1 MRTLLLAMLVA
12 AVPLSSLAA
21 QPADEAR
28 LLRFPAI
35 HGKTI
40 AFGYAG
46 NLYTVSSEGGIARRL
61 TSHEG
66 YEMFPRF
73 SPDGKNLAFTGQYD
87 GNTEV
92 YVMPAEGGTPK
103 RLTFTATLSR
113 DEVSDRMGPNN
124 IVMTWKNNNEI
135 VFRSRMREWN
145 DFIGQL
151 FTVDLK
157 GHLPE
162 QLPLPRG
169 GFCSFSPD
177 GKKLAYNRVFREFR
191 TWKRYRGGMADDVW
205 IYDFETKKTEAI
217 APDPASDV
225 FPMWHGDRIYFLS
238 DRDEAKRFNIWSY
251 DTGTKKL
258 QQLTTFKDY
267 DCKYPSLGDAAIV
280 FENAGYIYRFDLQTE
295 KATKVPIR
303 ILEDMA
309 SGRSGIKDV
318 SKQVSAYEISND
330 GKRALF
336 EARGELFTV
345 PAKDGA
351 TRHLTDTSNV
361 HERSPKWSPDG
372 KTIAFISDAS
382 GEDEIHV
389 MPADGKGSST
399 LIPTV
404 DPSYKYELR
413 WSPDSKKVMWSDK
426 KMRLHYVDLETKAV
440 KLIAQSKVW
449 EIRDYSWSP
458 DSKWAGYAR
467 TDQEGMPR
475 VWIYSLDQD
484 KSFAVTDGWHESS
497 HPVFS
502 ADGKYLY
509 FASERNFDP
518 VYSETEWNHAY
529 VDMDKLYVVLLSKE
543 TPNPFRAKGDDEPAK
558 EEKKDDAKEKKED
571 GKEKKKDAA
580 VAVKIDLEGL
590 KDRVL
595 ELPTAAGRYRNL
607 QSVGAN
613 LYYQRMSRKGG
624 PAFGYFDLA
633 AKKETNLGTIG
644 GYEIS
649 ANGQK
654 MLVSKDSAYHIIDL
668 PKGPLALGDAL
679 SLSGLQVNLD
689 RRKEWNQ
696 IFHESWRQMRDF
708 FYDPGMHGVDWKATK
723 AKYEVLLPHVNHRAD
738 LTYIIGEMI
747 SELNAG
753 HAYVGGGELPKVT
766 KVQTGLLGA
775 ELTQDPKT
783 GAVKI
788 AKILRGVSWDKSLRS
803 PLAEVGVNVETGEY
817 IVAVDGKPTKDMANI
832 YEALVNTVGKQVRLT
847 INKEPSD
854 KGAREVVIT
863 PIADEHPLYYHEM
876 VQNNIKKVAEASG
889 GKIGYLHVPD
899 MSPAGLN
906 EFAKHYYPQLRKKAF
921 LIDVRGNGGG
931 NVSPMLIE
939 RLRREIAMVDI
950 SRDTAPRPD
959 PAESFLG
966 PVACLLN
973 EFSASDGDIFP
984 YRFRHYKL
992 GKLIGKRSWG
1002 GTIGIR
1008 GSLPFVDG
1016 GTLSKPEFASYTLD
1030 GKAWA
1035 IEGHGVDPDI
1045 VVNNDPAREYA
1056 GTDDQL
1062 NRAIEH
1068 LLEELRT
1075 RERQLPPPPAFPKR

>member
-1 MRTLLLAMLVA
+1 MRTLLLAIFVA
-12 AVPLSSLAA
+12 AVPFSPLAA

-46 NLYTVSSEGGIARRL
+46 NLYAVSSEGGIARRL
-61 TSHEG
+61 TSHDG

-73 SPDGKNLAFTGQYD
+73 SPDGKHLAFTGQYD

-103 RLTFTATLSR
+103 RLTFTATLGR

-124 IVMTWKNNNEI
+124 IVMAWKNNNEI

-151 FTVDLK
+151 YTVDLK

-205 IYDFETKKTEAI
+205 IYDFDSKKTEAI
-217 APDPASDV
+217 AQDPASDV
-225 FPMWHGDRIYFLS
+225 FPMWHGDKIYFLS
-238 DRDEAKRFNIWSY
+238 DRDEAKRFNLWSY

-295 KATKVPIR
+295 KAAKVPIR

-318 SKQVSAYEISND
+318 SKQVTAYEISPD

-351 TRHLTDTSNV
+351 AKHLTDSSNV
-361 HERSPKWSPDG
+361 HERNPKWSPDG

-382 GEDEIHV
+382 GEDEIYV
-389 MPADGKGSST
+389 MPADGKGSPT

-404 DPSYKYELR
+404 DPSYKYELS
-413 WSPDSKKVMWSDK
+413 WSPDSKKLMWSDK
-426 KMRLHYVDLETKAV
+426 KMRLHYVDVETKAV
-440 KLIAQSKVW
+440 KLITQSKVW
-449 EIRDYSWSP
+449 EIHNYSWSP
-458 DSKWAGYAR
+458 DSKWTAFAR
-467 TDQEGMPR
+467 SDQEGMPR
-475 VWIYSLDQD
+475 VWIYSLEQD
-484 KSFAVTDGWHESS
+484 KTFAVTDGWHDSS

-502 ADGKYLY
+502 GDGKYLY

-543 TPNPFRAKGDDEPAK
+543 TANPFRPKSEDEPAK
-558 EEKKDDAKEKKED
+558 EEKKDGKDKKEE
-571 GKEKKKDAA
+571 GKEKKKDA
-580 VAVKIDLEGL
+580 VEVKIDLEGL

-595 ELPTAAGRYRNL
+595 ELPTPAGRYRNL
-607 QSVGAN
+607 QTVGAN

-624 PAFGYFDLA
+624 PAFAYFDLA

-644 GYEIS
+644 SYEIS

-654 MLVSKDSAYHIIDL
+654 MIVSKDGSYYIIDL
-668 PKGPLALGDAL
+668 PKAAITLGEAL

-747 SELNAG
+747 SDLNAG
-753 HAYVGGGELPKVT
+753 HAYVGGGELPKVA

-788 AKILRGVSWDKSLRS
+788 AKILKGVSWDKTLRS
-803 PLAEVGVNVETGEY
+803 PLAEVGVNVEPGEY

-854 KGAREVVIT
+854 KGAREVVVT
-863 PIADEHPLYYHEM
+863 PIADEHPLYYHQM
-876 VQNNIKKVAEASG
+876 VQNNIKKVADASG

-906 EFAKHYYPQLRKKAF
+906 EFAKHFYPQLRKKA
-921 LIDVRGNGGG
+921 LIVDVRGNGGG

-950 SRDTAPRPD
+950 SRDTAPKPD
-959 PAESFLG
+959 PFEVFLG

-1030 GKAWA
+1030 GKSWA

-1045 VVNNDPAREYA
+1045 VVDNDPAREYA
-1056 GTDDQL
+1056 GADDQL
-1062 NRAIEH
+1062 NRAVEH

-1075 RERQLPPPPAFPKR
+1075 RERQLPPPPPFPKR